1 MPERPVRKVAGKEDR
16 RIQRTKQL
24 VRAALLSLIEEK
36 GFESLTVQDILDRA
50 NLGRATFYAHFD
62 NKQDLLLSGFDA
74 LRAILREHQRQAHAR
89 RGGADDRLFA
99 FTREIFDHVAG
110 YRDVF
115 RAMAGEQSGALIH
128 HLMHKLIIDL
138 VREDVKAA
146 LARNEAVPAEAV
158 VQFVAGGLFGLV
170 RLWADGKLRLSADEV
185 NALFRGLALP
195 AVKAVIR

>member
-1 MPERPVRKVAGKEDR
+1 MIAPTWVGQPY
-16 RIQRTKQL
+16 
-24 VRAALLSLIEEK
+24 
-36 GFESLTVQDILDRA
+36 
-50 NLGRATFYAHFD
+50 YAHFD

-74 LRAILREHQRQAHAR
+74 LRATLREHQRQAHAR

-146 LARNEAVPAEAV
+146 LARVLLRCKRARPGCASPARLGYGTQSLTVFVESIEAHFERAKSAGAKLLEDLHETVYGELQYAV
-158 VQFVAGGLFGLV
+158 EDLDGHHWLFSRHARDLSPEEWG
-170 RLWADGKLRLSADEV
+170 AKLAR
-185 NALFRGLALP
+185 R
-195 AVKAVIR
+195 

>member
-1 MPERPVRKVAGKEDR
+1 MAKNVDR
-16 RIQRTKQL
+16 RVQRTQQL
-24 VRAALLSLIEEK
+24 LRGALFSLIQEK
-36 GFESLTVQDILDRA
+36 GFEKLSVQDIIDRA
-50 NLGRATFYAHFD
+50 NVGRATFYAHFD

-74 LRAILREHQRQAHAR
+74 LRATLREHQRQAHAR

-158 VQFVAGGLFGLV
+158 VQ
-170 RLWADGKLRLSADEV
+170 
-185 NALFRGLALP
+185 
-195 AVKAVIR
+195 